1 MRVGS
6 CAAFI
11 CCLLII
17 GVWLRGAVA
26 EKQSNLFV
34 GGIEEGAARSEIEE
48 LGFCLGPFCC

>member
-1 MRVGS
+1 M
-6 CAAFI
+6 
-11 CCLLII
+11 
-17 GVWLRGAVA
+17 A